1 MKQLLHLPGRP
12 AFHKEMH
19 MEYPT
24 ELNKQA
30 ANPTVHHPAD
40 PARFTEEHQAEL
52 SRLIEMPWR
61 AQAEA
66 NAEIIK
72 TEQQAHAPLL
82 TLLAQSAD
90 AVAASKALSQLRVK
104 AWAEK
109 VGQVRTGVARFHSAP
124 FVTTLFRPIGP
135 GINVF
140 SPPYDFEVRQPTT
153 SGDSI
158 LSAPNRHEGTFS
170 VGLGPGQG
178 GARWATAGVG
188 MVLQATVPGVAHVAP
203 YWPFDYDWWIAGHLL
218 SGHTRGGC
226 RAVVQDA
233 FTAGVL
239 GPVGERSVE
248 FWNHT
253 SQTQAE
259 GQSDGS
265 VYGPD
270 IEVTVALSA
279 GQVFNVSFVATALV
293 DDSEGSIFGW
303 SMAGAG
309 LRMRVPFF
317 VVRMNIP

>member
-1 MKQLLHLPGRP
+1 
-12 AFHKEMH
+12 MH

-30 ANPTVHHPAD
+30 ANPTVHRPAD

-52 SRLIEMPWR
+52 SRLIEKPWR

-90 AVAASKALSQLRVK
+90 AVAAAKALSRLRVQ

-109 VGQVRTGVARFHSAP
+109 VSLVRTGVARFHGGP
-124 FVTTLFRPIGP
+124 FLTTFRPIGP

-140 SPPYDFEVRQPTT
+140 GPPYDFEVRLPT
-153 SGDSI
+153 SGESVQA
-158 LSAPNRHEGTFS
+158 APNRHDGTFS

-188 MVLQATVPGVAHVAP
+188 MVLQATVPGVAHVSP
-203 YWPFDYDWWIAGHLL
+203 YWPFDYDWWIAGHWL
-218 SGHTRGGC
+218 SGHTQGAC
-226 RAVVQDA
+226 SAVVQDA

-239 GPVGERSVE
+239 GPVGERSVL

-253 SQTQAE
+253 SQTEAE
-259 GQSDGS
+259 GQSDGV
-265 VYGPD
+265 VYGQD
-270 IEVTVALSA
+270 IEATIALSA
-279 GQVFNVSFVATALV
+279 GQVFNVSFLATALV
-293 DDSEGSIFGW
+293 DDSEGNIFGW
-303 SMAGAG
+303 SLAAAG